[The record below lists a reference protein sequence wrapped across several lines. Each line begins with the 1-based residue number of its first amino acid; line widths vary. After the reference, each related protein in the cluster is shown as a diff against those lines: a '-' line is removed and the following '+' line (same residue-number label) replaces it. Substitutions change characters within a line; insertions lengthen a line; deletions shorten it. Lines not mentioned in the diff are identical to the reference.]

1 MAYLLDTHS
10 FLWFVSND
18 KQLSPTA
25 CQTIQTSKLVYV
37 SMATIW
43 EIAIKYKSG
52 KLILPSDFKH
62 FIPYHLEQNAFK
74 ILPITF
80 EHIATIN
87 TLDFFHKDPFDRLLI
102 AQAIHEN
109 LTLISK
115 DTKFSEYPVL
125 LHW

>member
-18 KQLSPTA
+18 KQLSSTA
-25 CQTIQTSKLVYV
+25 CQTIQTSEFVYV

-52 KLILPSDFKH
+52 KLILPSDFNH
-62 FIPYHLEQNAFK
+62 FIPYHLEKNAFK

-80 EHIATIN
+80 KHIATIN
-87 TLDFFHKDPFDRLLI
+87 KLDFFHKDPFDRLLI
-102 AQAIHEN
+102 AQAIHEKF
-109 LTLISK
+109 TLISK